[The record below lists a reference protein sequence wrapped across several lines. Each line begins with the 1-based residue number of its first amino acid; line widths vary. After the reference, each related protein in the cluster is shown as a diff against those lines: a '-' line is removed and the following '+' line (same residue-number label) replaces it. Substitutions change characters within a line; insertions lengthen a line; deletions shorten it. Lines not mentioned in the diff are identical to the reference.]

1 MNATGWLESFGVV
14 GAWRGIGLALGA
26 MLALAGLDMV
36 GAVLAKEWT
45 LRGQVV
51 WFVAGLAAFGL
62 LFAVYA
68 LSLHVAELSIVT
80 MGWIVF
86 LQVGLLVVD
95 SVRYGVTFPP
105 GKWAAIGI
113 ILALQAYLVLAP
125 NGGSS

>member
-1 MNATGWLESFGVV
+1 
-14 GAWRGIGLALGA
+14 
-26 MLALAGLDMV
+26 MV

-45 LRGQVV
+45 LRGQPV

-105 GKWAAIGI
+105 GKWAAIGV

-125 NGGSS
+125 NGSN

>member
-1 MNATGWLESFGVV
+1 MNATGWLESFGVS
-14 GAWRGIGLALGA
+14 GAWRGYGVAFGA

-45 LRGQVV
+45 LRSQPM
-51 WFVAGLAAFGL
+51 WFVAGLAAFAL

-68 LSLHVAELSIVT
+68 LSLRVAELSIVT

-86 LQVGLLVVD
+86 LQVGLLVID
-95 SVRYGVTFPP
+95 TVRYGVTFPP
-105 GKWAAIGI
+105 GKWAAIGV

-125 NGGSS
+125 NGSS

>member
-1 MNATGWLESFGVV
+1 MNVTGWLESVGFP
-14 GAWRGIGLALGA
+14 GAWRVYGLACSA

-36 GAVLAKEWT
+36 GAVLAKEWA
-45 LRGQVV
+45 LRHQPL

-68 LSLHVAELSIVT
+68 ASLHIAELSIVT

-86 LQVGLLVVD
+86 LQVGLLFID

-105 GKWAAIGI
+105 GKWLAIGV
-113 ILALQAYLVLAP
+113 ILVLQAYLVLAP
-125 NGGSS
+125 NGASG